1 PRSSRYSRF
10 SWMSSGM
17 PLKNLFS
24 LTDPLG
30 PPSPLAPL
38 SETSITMVFSSSP
51 DSSRKSSR
59 RPISWSVWDR
69 NPAYTSAIRQNSRW
83 SCSPRAR
90 VHRPPPGALR
100 EDAQLLLA
108 LEHLLAVALVAHVE
122 AAPVRLDPLLGRGGG
137 EGGGAGGGEQE
148 EGGGGG

>member
-1 PRSSRYSRF
+1 
-10 SWMSSGM
+10 MSSGM

-24 LTDPLG
+24 LTEPLG

-69 NPAYTSAIRQNSRW
+69 NPAYTSAIRENSR
-83 SCSPRAR
+83 CSSSDSESQGRTTSRAF
-90 VHRPPPGALR
+90 HGLPSTLCSSA
-100 EDAQLLLA
+100 
-108 LEHLLAVALVAHVE
+108 
-122 AAPVRLDPLLGRGGG
+122 
-137 EGGGAGGGEQE
+137 
-148 EGGGGG
+148 

>member
-1 PRSSRYSRF
+1 
-10 SWMSSGM
+10 MSSGM

-69 NPAYTSAIRQNSRW
+69 NPAYTSAIRQNSR
-83 SCSPRAR
+83 CSSS
-90 VHRPPPGALR
+90 
-100 EDAQLLLA
+100 ESESQ
-108 LEHLLAVALVAHVE
+108 
-122 AAPVRLDPLLGRGGG
+122 GRTTSSAFQGLPSTLCSS
-137 EGGGAGGGEQE
+137 A
-148 EGGGGG
+148 